1 MHLKVFVTNMEKLY
15 SFISL
20 VFFLSTLKSVTLA
33 TTLGTNR
40 MFEIECNGGNYLS
53 SRICLPLGYRK
64 GEMPNTPVEIKT
76 ALTINHIREIDDKK
90 MTVALEFH
98 PVFVWID
105 NRIVANLTIEEQK
118 YGVALN
124 NIILNELWK
133 PDLRVENIRSFQIHS
148 IIEDISGLAIGGSR
162 NNIVVWYEF
171 TAKAVI
177 YCNFHFQRYPM
188 DVQECNFTI
197 GSTYPAKQAAVFTM
211 NTSAFNFATVTQN
224 TDAFD
229 LDMINLRNEDN
240 QTEFGFTIRMKRRL
254 QPYIMEFYIP
264 SITIVLIAQVS
275 FILSLESIP
284 GRVGLLITLFLTLTN
299 ICIHQQVG
307 NLHVLLI
314 SETCFFNIYE
324 KISRLENIVL
334 ILCISRLRV
343 QLQEVLRHLVS
354 TC

>member
-1 MHLKVFVTNMEKLY
+1 M
-15 SFISL
+15 
-20 VFFLSTLKSVTLA
+20 
-33 TTLGTNR
+33 
-40 MFEIECNGGNYLS
+40 
-53 SRICLPLGYRK
+53 
-64 GEMPNTPVEIKT
+64 
-76 ALTINHIREIDDKK
+76 
-90 MTVALEFH
+90 
-98 PVFVWID
+98 
-105 NRIVANLTIEEQK
+105 ANLTIEEQK

-148 IIEDISGLAIGGSR
+148 ILEDISGLAIGGSK

-177 YCNFHFQRYPM
+177 YCNFHFQWYPM

-197 GSTYPAKQAAVFTM
+197 GSTYPAKQAVVFTM
-211 NTSAFNFATVTQN
+211 NTSAFNFATVTKN

-229 LDMINLRNEDN
+229 LDMINLRNTDN

-254 QPYIMEFYIP
+254 LPYIMEYYIP

-275 FILSLESIP
+275 FILSMESVP
-284 GRVGLLITLFLTLTN
+284 GRVVLLITLFLTLTN
-299 ICIHQQVG
+299 ICIYRQVG

-314 SETCFFNIYE
+314 SEAYFL
-324 KISRLENIVL
+324 ISRIENIVL

-343 QLQEVLRHLVS
+343 QLQEVLRLLES